1 MRRRRDRRPGGR
13 PSQVLVAGAGHLQLA
28 GQVHPQLQG
37 VRTFVTEGQLAM
49 DDSAPG
55 AHPLD
60 VAGVQ
65 CAGVAKVVA
74 VLEHAVEDEG
84 DGLQTAVRVPLEPGR
99 GEPVFAKHQESA
111 FLTPLVVLLIDL
123 LAPAGW
129 RLAEDGLIDTLIGGT
144 IVLLIGVR
152 AVAHELVRTPAA
164 AVRRGRTRRERIPA
178 GGAADERS
186 AGPGRWRG
194 L

>member
-1 MRRRRDRRPGGR
+1 MRRRRGRRPGGR
-13 PSQVLVAGAGHLQLA
+13 PSQILVAGAGHLQLA

-55 AHPLD
+55 GHPLD

-129 RLAEDGLIDTLIGGT
+129 RLAEDGLIDTLIGGA
-144 IVLLIGVR
+144 IVLPIGF
-152 AVAHELVRTPAA
+152 AP
-164 AVRRGRTRRERIPA
+164 
-178 GGAADERS
+178 
-186 AGPGRWRG
+186 GP
-194 L
+194 

>member
-1 MRRRRDRRPGGR
+1 
-13 PSQVLVAGAGHLQLA
+13 
-28 GQVHPQLQG
+28 
-37 VRTFVTEGQLAM
+37 
-49 DDSAPG
+49 
-55 AHPLD
+55 
-60 VAGVQ
+60 
-65 CAGVAKVVA
+65 

-144 IVLLIGVR
+144 IVLLIGF
-152 AVAHELVRTPAA
+152 APWPMSWYAHLPQRFAEAA
-164 AVRRGRTRRERIPA
+164 RGVSAYLLEALQTSAAPDRA
-178 GGAADERS
+178 GGAGCSQVIANWWCARS
-186 AGPGRWRG
+186 VRAAWRSPVRVVHCTSPWP
-194 L
+194 LSRREIRRAA